1 MIGGVLLICMVLDS
15 RDEIEVTVG
24 VVTLTCP
31 ASDLWGEIVEFGG
44 VLPNVSDSA
53 SCFALGVLHSEGVI

>member
-1 MIGGVLLICMVLDS
+1 MIGGVLLICMVLD
-15 RDEIEVTVG
+15 DETEVTVG
-24 VVTLTCP
+24 VVTLTRP

>member
-1 MIGGVLLICMVLDS
+1 MIGGVLLICMVFD
-15 RDEIEVTVG
+15 DETEVTVG
-24 VVTLTCP
+24 VVTLTRP